1 MTRAVTPAT
10 LRGLR
15 LLVLDVDGVL
25 TDGGLYYTESGE
37 ELKRFDVRD
46 GQGIVLLHAA
56 GVRTALVTARWSTVV
71 ERRAREAGAPGLND
85 VPDILLPGLF
95 QQRRMDPPREFG
107 PQPP

>member
-1 MTRAVTPAT
+1 VTPAT

-71 ERRAREAGAPGLND
+71 ERRARELADRILAARATPERVKTPG
-85 VPDILLPGLF
+85 
-95 QQRRMDPPREFG
+95 RARWPRG
-107 PQPP
+107 RGRSSP